1 MRSLCYE
8 SLSILIHIEIR
19 TNYHDN
25 KHFALRLAQKE
36 RFRGTRKWSVTGD
49 GTGNEINMP
58 ESIFRASAR
67 GVYISSLLILE
78 FNV

>member
-19 TNYHDN
+19 TNCHDN
-25 KHFALRLAQKE
+25 KHFALRLALKE

-49 GTGNEINMP
+49 GIANEINMP

-78 FNV
+78 FNL